1 MGLFVLRR
9 ILVTIPMMAVVALF
23 VFGLLYLAPGDP
35 AAMIAGDQATP
46 AQIENIRSSLGLDRP
61 FVVRFVSWIIGVVH
75 GDLGNSL
82 FSGQSVASM
91 IVQRI
96 PATLSVMGLTLIISI
111 SLAVPLGVVAA
122 SRQGSWLDRAV
133 SAFAVL
139 GFSLPV
145 FVLGYILAYVFALQL
160 GWFPVQGYAP
170 SSQGFGPYIGHLLLP
185 AVSLSGGYIALITR
199 ISRSAMLD
207 ALSQDYVRTAKA
219 KGLPRRTVL
228 FVHALKNAALP
239 IVSIIGIGVAALIGG
254 AVVTETVFGI
264 PGLGR
269 LVVDALLRRDYPI
282 IQGVVLV
289 SSFAYIVVNLGVDI
303 LYMLLDPRIS
313 YWR

>member
-1 MGLFVLRR
+1 MGLLGPRR
-9 ILVTIPMMAVVALF
+9 ILVTIAMMAVVALF

-111 SLAVPLGVVAA
+111 SLAVPLGVVAD

-145 FVLGYILAYVFALQL
+145 FVLGYILAYVFALRL

-170 SSQGFGPYIGHLLLP
+170 LSAGFGPYIRHLILP
-185 AVSLSGGYIALITR
+185 ALALSGGYVALITR
-199 ISRSAMLD
+199 IARSAMLET
-207 ALSQDYVRTAKA
+207 LSQDYVRTAKA
-219 KGLPRRTVL
+219 KGVARRSVL

-239 IVSIIGIGVAALIGG
+239 IISIVGIGVATLISG

-269 LVVDALLRRDYPI
+269 LIVDAL
-282 IQGVVLV
+282 
-289 SSFAYIVVNLGVDI
+289 
-303 LYMLLDPRIS
+303 
-313 YWR
+313 